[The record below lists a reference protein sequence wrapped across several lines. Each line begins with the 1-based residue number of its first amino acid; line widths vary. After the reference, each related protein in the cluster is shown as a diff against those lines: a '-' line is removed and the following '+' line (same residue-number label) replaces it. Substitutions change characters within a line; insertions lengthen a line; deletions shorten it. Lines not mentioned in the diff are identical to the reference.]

1 MRVFP
6 FFLPVFFY
14 GCDRQRD
21 RLRHGSFTQKLWRVI
36 LPFHFDFLF
45 FSHLRITT
53 GLKMF
58 CKYFDPLLLVG
69 MEEEEDVVI
78 VMTRPCICM

>member
-1 MRVFP
+1 MDATVSVTGYVMDHSP
-6 FFLPVFFY
+6 KNC
-14 GCDRQRD
+14 GE
-21 RLRHGSFTQKLWRVI
+21 SS
-36 LPFHFDFLF
+36 FLF
-45 FSHLRITT
+45 TLIFFFFPHLRITT